1 MKPHIIATFRT
12 PDQAEQ
18 CFYALQAYVN
28 REDVSI
34 VQMTDD
40 KSTSRDVS
48 ADTVADGIGYGALVG
63 GSIGLAIG
71 MSSLLIPGLGPILA
85 AGPIIAT
92 LAGGTAG
99 GIAGGFIDLGINRYR
114 AEEMAAHVER
124 GLVVLTVA
132 VPNPSLRESITDTL
146 RVHGAI
152 DIHDEDVEISEDVE
166 TPRL

>member
-1 MKPHIIATFRT
+1 MKPHIIATFQT

-40 KSTSRDVS
+40 HTKSRDLS
-48 ADTVADGIGYGALVG
+48 ADTVADGIGIGALVG
-63 GSIGLAIG
+63 GGLGFAIG
-71 MSSLLIPGLGPILA
+71 MSTLLIPGLGPILA
-85 AGPIIAT
+85 VGPIIAT

-99 GIAGGFIDLGINRYR
+99 GITGGFIDLGINRYK
-114 AEEMAAHVER
+114 AEEMAAHVEQ

-132 VPNPSLRESITDTL
+132 VPNPSLRQTITDTL
-146 RVHGAI
+146 RIHGAI
-152 DIHDEDVEISEDVE
+152 DIHDEDVEISQDVD